1 MWYYYVRD
9 SKQEDSIERILKRE
23 LGLNRKQISRLKF
36 QENGLSV
43 DGCQRRSTDW
53 LRRGETLAVSLMD
66 RQGGTLEELK
76 EEPRVLYDDE

>member
-43 DGCQRRSTDW
+43 DGCQI
-53 LRRGETLAVSLMD
+53 
-66 RQGGTLEELK
+66 
-76 EEPRVLYDDE
+76 PRKNVCIKNISPE